1 MPSPPN
7 RSRGDGLSTSSP
19 NQSPT
24 SFEAENATQQQH
36 HSASFPTLSPGFNPG
51 ILPAIPVDTVFP
63 PDKAPTS
70 NAATGAS
77 AAGVR
82 ALTSQAVA
90 FYFRAPVKA
99 FFRTRVDYLA
109 YARAIQEQEHAAQLL
124 SRQGS
129 SASLSLASAT
139 TSSSALP
146 STSSSAQSTST
157 TWLRA
162 RLRSTTPAVLASA
175 VRHYGWRVVPDQILP
190 PLVANVGVGAVLY
203 TSYLQILARLHPDSG
218 RATRRVYP
226 PPGPAD
232 TFAAGF
238 LAGAVQSVVAAPL
251 DAVQARWDG
260 VTSGRVV
267 NGNGTGAAVERPRSM
282 WAFSA
287 AKLREIGVRGVFSG
301 WGLSFLKDSMGSG
314 IFFSVFEYVKAQG
327 YYNFVRWYYGSL
339 NEDTIVL
346 LSRKR
351 PAEQSTPKQSFDE
364 DNDAPPHLP
373 TIIRPHYAIEP
384 AFLLLAG
391 MSASLAQQTILH
403 PLSHVQSEHWERL
416 ESLDA
421 HARKL
426 RSVGFFSSPSNP
438 QHPGQEKPQNN
449 WHMFRAYR
457 DAYHTTW
464 AACRAEAEAGGQ
476 TMRQWLYRG
485 FWWNTI
491 RQVPSTSAGL
501 IIFELVRRKYGFGG
515 EQVRINRDGYDILL
529 N

>member
-1 MPSPPN
+1 MSSPPN
-7 RSRGDGLSTSSP
+7 RSRGDGPSTASP
-19 NQSPT
+19 NPSP
-24 SFEAENATQQQH
+24 SPFEAENATSQQH
-36 HSASFPTLSPGFNPG
+36 HSASFPALPPGFNPG

-129 SASLSLASAT
+129 SSALSLASAAA
-139 TSSSALP
+139 SSSTP
-146 STSSSAQSTST
+146 TSVSSSTPTSTST

-267 NGNGTGAAVERPRSM
+267 NGNGGATGAVERPRSM

-351 PAEQSTPKQSFDE
+351 PAEQSTLKHRFE
-364 DNDAPPHLP
+364 EAAPHMP

-438 QHPGQEKPQNN
+438 RHQGQKQQHT

-457 DAYHTTW
+457 DAYRTTW
-464 AACRAEAEAGGQ
+464 AACRAEAKAGGQ